1 MKYSN
6 QKNYRDYL
14 KVEIEKP
21 VIDAEISLNDN
32 KNFFVR
38 EISKLNKKIVG
49 IFSKNK

>member
-21 VIDAEISLNDN
+21 VIDSAISLNDN
-32 KNFFVR
+32 KNFFVQWM
-38 EISKLNKKIVG
+38 SKLNKKIVE